1 MQRVIQSAV
10 HRLGL
15 DIRRYT
21 PAYHPGMV
29 SLAPDGPTRG
39 RVLLAYILDPFL
51 RKPDSPIST
60 AHTHHGESLII
71 AEVFRG
77 LGFHVDVIDY
87 RNSDFKP
94 ETAYDFFVSAR
105 THLERIADL
114 LDPACVTIAHLDT
127 AHYLFNNA
135 AAYARAL
142 ALKQRRGAVC
152 HSSIRI
158 VEPNRA
164 IERADYGAL
173 LGGDF
178 LEETYAYAGKP
189 LFRLPIP
196 AMATYPSPKA
206 KDFAACRRRFL
217 WFGSK
222 GLVHKGLDLVVEAF
236 AGMPEAEL
244 LVCGPIAE
252 EHEFVDIYRREL
264 YELPNIR
271 TLGWVDVTRPRFLE
285 VTQSCIALVFPSC
298 SESASASSITCMH
311 AGLIPILTREAGVPL
326 GSYGSTLPDPSIEG
340 IRAAVRTLI
349 AAPVEELRS
358 RACAAWEY
366 ARSYHTRDQ
375 YRLTYTRMAERI
387 IRERKSSD
395 VVTRK

>member
-1 MQRVIQSAV
+1 MQRVIKNAA
-10 HRLGL
+10 HMLGL
-15 DIRRYT
+15 DIRRFI
-21 PAYHPGMV
+21 PAYLPGMV
-29 SLAPDGPTRG
+29 SLQPDGPAQG

-51 RKPDSPIST
+51 RKPDSPISA
-60 AHTHHGESLII
+60 AHTNHGESLII
-71 AEVFRG
+71 TDVFRG

-87 RNSDFKP
+87 RNSEFKP
-94 ETAYDFFVSAR
+94 ETKYDFFVSAR
-105 THLERIADL
+105 TNLERIANL
-114 LDPACVTIAHLDT
+114 MNPACVTIAHLDT

-152 HSSIRI
+152 HSIRI

-178 LEETYAYAGKP
+178 LEETYAYAAKP

-196 AMATYPSPKA
+196 AMTTYPSPDA

-222 GLVHKGLDLVVEAF
+222 GVVHKGLDLVLEAF

-252 EHEFVDIYRREL
+252 EREFVDIYRREL

-271 TLGWVDVTRPRFLE
+271 TLGWVDVTSPRFVE
-285 VTQSCIALVFPSC
+285 ITQSCVALVFPSC
-298 SESASASSITCMH
+298 SESMSASSITCMH

-326 GSYGSTLPDPSIEG
+326 ETYGSALPDASIQG
-340 IRAAVRTLI
+340 IRVAVQTLI

-375 YRLTYTRMAERI
+375 YRLAYTQMVERMLQ
-387 IRERKSSD
+387 ERKSGD